1 MIDIN
6 LLPYEQKTSPKMIL
20 FIIAFAIFCLAGLI
34 TLAVY
39 NWHLNSELQSVQKQE
54 AAWKA
59 RANKTIEF
67 KQPEVSTKPTPA
79 DAVNEIL
86 LNRLTLFTTWAEMTK
101 ELPTSGSFTTIDYD
115 TTGKMTV
122 TADVPSFADIRP
134 YIDRLRKQRY
144 FSKVVVTQVNQID
157 PSSGSSIDQTKG
169 YQLTFT
175 MHTAAS
181 LPITKKKD

>member
-6 LLPYEQKTSPKMIL
+6 LLPYEQKTSRKMIV
-20 FIIAFAIFCLAGLI
+20 FIIAFAAFCLVGLI
-34 TLAVY
+34 TLTVY
-39 NWHLNSELQSVQKQE
+39 NWHLSNELQTVQKQE

-59 RANKTIEF
+59 RADKKTEL
-67 KQPEVSTKPTPA
+67 KDTNVKTKLTPT

-86 LNRLTLFTTWAEMTK
+86 LNRLTLFTTWAVMTK
-101 ELPTSGSFTTIDYD
+101 ELPTNGQFTSINYD
-115 TTGKMTV
+115 TSGNMTV
-122 TADVPSFADIRP
+122 TAEVTQFADIQP
-134 YIDRLRKQRY
+134 YIERLRKQR
-144 FSKVVVTQVNQID
+144 FLSKVVVNQISQID
-157 PSSGSSIDQTKG
+157 PSSGAVTVQNNG